1 MPASLCTAV
10 EAVTIELNQE
20 AALVLFDLLTEAK
33 RSVEGNLAVR
43 RPAEQKALAA
53 LKAEL
58 EKVLVAPLE
67 RDYAKQLELARE
79 RLERRS
85 DASAQLTADS

>member
-1 MPASLCTAV
+1 MRRGGRHDQNV
-10 EAVTIELNQE
+10 
-20 AALVLFDLLTEAK
+20 VLGPGGHVGGDA
-33 RSVEGNLAVR
+33 
-43 RPAEQKALAA
+43 AEQKALAA

>member
-1 MPASLCTAV
+1 M
-10 EAVTIELNQE
+10 TIELDSE
-20 AALVLFDLLTEAK
+20 AALVLFDLLSDAK
-33 RSVEGNLAVR
+33 RSGDGGVSVR

-53 LKAEL
+53 LRSEL

-85 DASAQLTADS
+85 DTVAQLSVGS